1 MEPESRQHYVEYLT
15 SRWPYLH
22 RTALLMCGDEHRA
35 EDVVQETAIRLYLK
49 WQRVQAADNM
59 NAYVHRI
66 LVRLCF
72 RQHRS
77 AWSRVLV
84 TDRTPEREAPPADS
98 VEERDR
104 VTRAL
109 ARLGNR
115 QRMVIVLRYFC
126 DLSVIDTA
134 IVLNCSEGTVKS
146 QAARAL
152 ATLRG
157 LLADTPDRP
166 SVTDDEGEYAY
177 EPLHA
182 RP

>member
-1 MEPESRQHYVEYLT
+1 MNPDPRNQYVEYLA

-22 RTALLMCGDEHRA
+22 RTAFLLCGDEHRA
-35 EDVVQETAIRLYLK
+35 EDVVQETAIQLYLK

-66 LVRLCF
+66 LVRKCL

-98 VEERDR
+98 FEERDR

-109 ARLGNR
+109 RHLGRR
-115 QRMVIVLRYFC
+115 QRMVLVLRYFC

-134 IVLNCSEGTVKS
+134 AVLDCSEGTVKS

-157 LLADTPDRP
+157 LLAETPARP
-166 SVTDDEGEYAY
+166 LMTEEGEFTH
-177 EPLHA
+177 EPQHA
-182 RP
+182 